1 MAGIYIH
8 IPFCRRA
15 CTYCNFHFSTS
26 MLQKDKMMDAILKEI
41 EMQKDYLQGQTVETI
56 YFGGGTP
63 SLLDIAEVEKI
74 LSAIYSNYTTA
85 PSEITL
91 ELNPDDSTREK
102 LNQLRSVGVNR
113 LSVGVQS
120 FFDDDLKWM
129 NRSHT
134 SKQAGSCIEDAH
146 DAGFENI
153 SADLIYGIPNQPQKN
168 WISNIDKMTAYA
180 IPHLSCYALT
190 VEPKTELHALIE
202 KKLIA
207 PLDEVQA
214 GENFSIL
221 TSSLQEK
228 GYEHY
233 EISNFAREKKYA
245 LHNTAYWQGKWYLG
259 IGPSAHSYNGVSRQW
274 NVSNN
279 AQYIKSL
286 QENTLAFEKEILTET
301 ERANEFIMISL
312 RTMWGLDLN
321 EFRHIVSAAEMES
334 FMRAADEQILQGH
347 MEIIDEHLKIKAGSK
362 FFADGLISELF
373 L

>member
-26 MLQKDKMMDAILKEI
+26 LLQKDKMIEAILKEI

-63 SLLDIAEVEKI
+63 SVFDVGEVENI
-74 LSAIYSNYTTA
+74 LSAIYSNYKVA
-85 PSEITL
+85 LDEITL
-91 ELNPDDSTREK
+91 ELNPDDSSKEK
-102 LNQLRSVGVNR
+102 LKQLRSAGINR
-113 LSVGVQS
+113 LSIGVQS
-120 FFDDDLKWM
+120 FFDEDLKWM
-129 NRSHT
+129 NRSHNA
-134 SKQAGSCIEDAH
+134 KQAETCIEDAH
-146 DAGFENI
+146 DAGFENM
-153 SADLIYGIPNQPQKN
+153 SADLIYGIPDQPQKN
-168 WISNIDKMTAYA
+168 WMYNINKMTAFA

-190 VEPKTELHALIE
+190 VEPKTELHTLIE
-202 KKLIA
+202 KKLMA
-207 PLDEVQA
+207 PVDEVQA
-214 GENFSIL
+214 AENFSML

-259 IGPSAHSYNGVSRQW
+259 IGPSAHSYNGISRQW
-274 NVSNN
+274 NMANN
-279 AQYIKSL
+279 ALYIKSL
-286 QENTLAFEKEILTET
+286 KENNIPSEKEILTET

-321 EFRHIVSAAEMES
+321 KFRQMVSAGEMEN
-334 FMRAADEQILQGH
+334 FMQAADKQILNGH
-347 MEIIDEHLKIKAGSK
+347 MEIVHDHLVIKEGSK